1 MKLTARRP
9 RSDSAKAA
17 VTAAQAAA
25 LGPIAPPA
33 CVRVCKRSR
42 PFWDAIVLARPRDTW
57 TDADLILAASLARAY
72 ADIEHLQQ
80 RIDDDGLLLDDGKPN
95 PACDL
100 LDKMTRRALATARQL
115 KVDTIATVGKA
126 ESIPKAAALERDAR
140 RQFDDDLIPTLG
152 TMQ

>member
-1 MKLTARRP
+1 MKTTPRRH

-17 VTAAQAAA
+17 TKAAQAAA
-25 LGPIAPPA
+25 LGPLAPPA
-33 CVRVCKRSR
+33 YVRVLKRAR

-57 TDADLILAASLARAY
+57 TESDLVLAASLARDY
-72 ADIEHLQQ
+72 ADLEIL
-80 RIDDDGLLLDDGKPN
+80 RKSIDADGLLIDGKPN

-126 ESIPKAAALERDAR
+126 QDIHKGAALEREAR
-140 RQFDDDLIPTLG
+140 QQFDDDLIPTLG
-152 TMQ
+152 TLQ

>member
-1 MKLTARRP
+1 MKTTPRRP

-17 VTAAQAAA
+17 TAAAQAAA
-25 LGPIAPPA
+25 LGAIAPPA
-33 CVRVCKRSR
+33 FVRVCKRSR

-57 TDADLILAASLARAY
+57 TEADLILVASLARTY

-80 RIDDDGLLLDDGKPN
+80 RIDSDGLLLDDGKPN

-126 ESIPKAAALERDAR
+126 QDIHKGAALERDAR
-140 RQFDDDLIPTLG
+140 ARLDDDLIPTLG
-152 TMQ
+152 TLQ

>member
-1 MKLTARRP
+1 MKTTPRRH

-17 VTAAQAAA
+17 TAAVQAAA

-33 CVRVCKRSR
+33 FVSVTARSK
-42 PFWDAIVLARPRDTW
+42 PFWGAIVLARPRDTW

-72 ADIEHLQQ
+72 ADIEQLQQ
-80 RIDDDGLLLDDGKPN
+80 RIDDDGLLLGDGKPN

-126 ESIPKAAALERDAR
+126 QDIHKGAALERDAR